1 MVETRCAT
9 SKQNLWE
16 RICWKGKQRDSL
28 VTDGKQMG
36 FKGLGFVV
44 CLVCFC
50 FPGERLSA
58 CVSTRSTAK
67 KVRGLTDVGER
78 R

>member
-1 MVETRCAT
+1 MCN
-9 SKQNLWE
+9 KQAKPVGEDLLE
-16 RICWKGKQRDSL
+16 RKAESL

-36 FKGLGFVV
+36 FKGLGFVL

-50 FPGERLSA
+50 FPGARLSA
-58 CVSTRSTAK
+58 CVSTRSTAEK
-67 KVRGLTDVGER
+67 ARGLTDVGER